1 MDSRDFQA
9 SRAVR
14 LLAFL
19 AVTVLS
25 AWLWP
30 HDTASAGAAGTPVAT
45 AQPSPLR

>member
-1 MDSRDFQA
+1 
-9 SRAVR
+9 VR

-30 HDTASAGAAGTPVAT
+30 QDPAPRGAASTPVAT
-45 AQPSPLR
+45 AQPSPVR